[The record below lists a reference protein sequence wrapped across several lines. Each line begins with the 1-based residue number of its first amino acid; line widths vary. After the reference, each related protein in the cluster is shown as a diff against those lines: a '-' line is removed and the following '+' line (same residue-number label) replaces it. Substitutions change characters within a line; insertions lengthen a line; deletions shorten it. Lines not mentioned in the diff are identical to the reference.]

1 MTGSVHSPVSKKLL
15 RADMIRLA
23 ERTDMQAKHTKRSH
37 ATGPS
42 RRPKANVLG
51 RHIVADSGI
60 CGGKPTFRG
69 TRILVADV
77 LGQVARGMAWETI
90 VEEWRG
96 AVSME
101 AIAEAVHL
109 AREALV
115 TRPLPTRMTGS

>member
-1 MTGSVHSPVSKKLL
+1 
-15 RADMIRLA
+15 
-23 ERTDMQAKHTKRSH
+23 MQGKRTKRSR
-37 ATGPS
+37 ATG
-42 RRPKANVLG
+42 RTRTPKVEALG
-51 RHIVADSGI
+51 RYVVADSGI

-96 AVSME
+96 AVSAD
-101 AIAEAVHL
+101 AIAEVVRL

-115 TRPLPTRMTGS
+115 TRPLPTRITGS